1 MERNQ
6 DFVLD
11 AFSCQQCDRT
21 GALDRVLSGSGLR
34 RAQVHDAAE
43 RGGMT
48 LFARTICAHDLF
60 ARFVRR
66 GPQASGYTRRYI
78 GD

>member
-1 MERNQ
+1 
-6 DFVLD
+6 
-11 AFSCQQCDRT
+11 
-21 GALDRVLSGSGLR
+21 
-34 RAQVHDAAE
+34 
-43 RGGMT
+43 MT